1 MNSKYTRAVFVLDN
15 VTKIFAQPD
24 KDLVVLHDVT
34 YTFEQGISYGI
45 SGVSG
50 SGKSTLLHILA
61 GLEAQQREKFFL
73 MVTNLAQLSEDD
85 YRFFLN
91 NTIGLVFQD
100 AYLLQE
106 LTVLENTIIKGL
118 LRGTGFDVC
127 AREGLDLLA
136 QLGLEGLE
144 HKKPSQLSGGQ
155 AQRVA
160 LARALYGNP
169 GFVLADEPTAH
180 LDENSAQVI
189 IQLMIKYQKKSGCGL
204 IVSSHDPRVLNQLE
218 RRCVVHEGMLR
229 GA

>member
-1 MNSKYTRAVFVLDN
+1 MNSKHTRAVFVLDN

-61 GLEAQQREKFFL
+61 GLEAPTKGKVFFDGN
-73 MVTNLAQLSEDD
+73 NLAQLSEDD

>member
-61 GLEAQQREKFFL
+61 GLEAPTKGKVFFDGN
-73 MVTNLAQLSEDD
+73 NLAQLSEDD

>member
-1 MNSKYTRAVFVLDN
+1 MNSKHTRAVFVLDN

-61 GLEAQQREKFFL
+61 GLEAPTKGKVFFDGN
-73 MVTNLAQLSEDD
+73 NLAQLSEDD

-127 AREGLDLLA
+127 AREGLDLLV